1 MLWEI
6 SRHSKQDKGAAPP
19 DTCGETMQHEG
30 SSVCGFDPT
39 VKHPSQAPCLHWLLS
54 AKFRQV
60 ISRPFQQIDEL
71 QSSIC
76 FMNIEESLPF
86 LCYGEHGLWAGCRGG
101 G

>member
-6 SRHSKQDKGAAPP
+6 STHSKQDKGAAPP
-19 DTCGETMQHEG
+19 DTHGEIIEHDG
-30 SSVCGFDPT
+30 NSVCGFDPT
-39 VKHPSQAPCLHWLLS
+39 VKPSSQRPCLHWLLS

-76 FMNIEESLPF
+76 FMNIE
-86 LCYGEHGLWAGCRGG
+86 
-101 G
+101 